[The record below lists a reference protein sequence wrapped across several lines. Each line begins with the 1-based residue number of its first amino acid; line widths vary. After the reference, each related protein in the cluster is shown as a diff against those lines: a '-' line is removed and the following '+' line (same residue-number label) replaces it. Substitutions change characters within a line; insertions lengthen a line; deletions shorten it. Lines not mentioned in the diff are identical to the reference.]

1 MPQTR
6 STDSNVDRLIQ
17 TGTIVRNTRLCVE
30 HYRLTMHVPML
41 PPARAGQFV
50 HLNPLPIEDNYRVVD
65 WQPGGLHDD
74 WSARC
79 ALPMLRRAF
88 SIAGLRRHEDGVEFD
103 VIYRVVGAATHWMET
118 LQPGDA
124 ASVLGPLGNHF
135 PISPSKSR
143 AWLIAGGVGLP
154 PMLWLAEALQTAQ
167 KTTSAFYGAQRA
179 ELLAVTIDDKI
190 LPDQKGEQALLCTGE
205 FGQWNAGT
213 VVSTDDGS
221 VGFRGH
227 VGAALETF
235 AQANP
240 PDPHD
245 LVMYTCGPERMME
258 FVARFCVSR
267 GIECYVCMERAMA
280 CGTGTCQSCVVE
292 VNDADAPDG
301 WRYRLCCTEGP
312 VFPAEDIIWEH

>member
-1 MPQTR
+1 MPQT
-6 STDSNVDRLIQ
+6 SFSESSCDRLIQ
-17 TGTIVRNTRLCVE
+17 PSVVVSNTKLCTE
-30 HYRLTMHVPML
+30 HYRLTLRVANL
-41 PPARAGQFV
+41 PPAHAGQFV
-50 HLNPLPIEDNYRVVD
+50 HLNPVPVSDDYRLVD
-65 WQPGGLHDD
+65 WQPGGLDDD
-74 WSARC
+74 WPARC

-88 SIAGLRRHEDGVEFD
+88 SIAGLRRGDNGVDVD
-103 VIYRVVGAATHWMET
+103 VIYRVVGAATHWMES
-118 LQPGDA
+118 LRPGES

-135 PISPSKSR
+135 PVSNTKSQ

-154 PMLWLAEALQTAQ
+154 PMLWLAETLQGA
-167 KTTSAFYGAQRA
+167 KKKTSAFYGAQRA

-190 LPDQKGEQALLCTGE
+190 LPDRKGEHALLCTGE
-205 FGQWNAGT
+205 FGQWSAGT

-227 VGAALETF
+227 IGAALATF
-235 AQANP
+235 SQANP
-240 PDPHD
+240 PDPAD

-292 VNDADAPDG
+292 VTDAQAPDG

-312 VFPAEDIIWEH
+312 VFPAEDIIWDR